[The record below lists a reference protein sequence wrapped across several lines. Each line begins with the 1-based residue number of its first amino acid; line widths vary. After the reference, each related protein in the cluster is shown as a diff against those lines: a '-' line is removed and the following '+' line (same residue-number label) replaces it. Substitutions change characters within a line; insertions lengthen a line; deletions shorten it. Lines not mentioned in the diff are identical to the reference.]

1 MIRHT
6 VLLKPKST
14 VSADMIAL
22 ALQHVRELQK
32 AIPGILEVQAGPN
45 LNNSNNHGYTHGFEM
60 LFADA
65 ETLKNY
71 APHPA
76 HKLVSDE
83 LVSISE
89 SIIDFD
95 LNDAT

>member
-1 MIRHT
+1 MINHT
-6 VLLKPKST
+6 VLLKPKSDI
-14 VSADMIAL
+14 SSEAIAIAL
-22 ALQHVRELQK
+22 LHVRELQQT
-32 AIPGILEVQAGPN
+32 IPGIVDVQAGPN
-45 LNNSNNHGYTHGFEM
+45 HNTTNNHGYTYGFEIR
-60 LFADA
+60 FTDSDA
-65 ETLKNY
+65 LKAY

-95 LNDAT
+95 LTIAA

>member
-1 MIRHT
+1 MITHT
-6 VLLKPKST
+6 VLLKPKDN
-14 VSADMIAL
+14 VSPEAIAI
-22 ALQHVRELQK
+22 ALQHVRELQQ

-60 LFADA
+60 RFVDA
-65 ETLKNY
+65 ESLKAY

-95 LNDAT
+95 LSVA

>member
-1 MIRHT
+1 MISHT
-6 VLLKPKST
+6 VLLKPKND
-14 VSADMIAL
+14 VSSETIAI
-22 ALQHVRELQK
+22 ALQHVQELQQ
-32 AIPGILEVQAGPN
+32 AIPGIIDVQVGPN
-45 LNNSNNHGYTHGFEM
+45 LNDSNNHGYTYGFEM
-60 LFADA
+60 HFANTEA
-65 ETLKNY
+65 LKTY

-95 LNDAT
+95 LSVA